1 MAGTPGYTSPDPRK
15 PLNRH
20 DHPAPA
26 PGTRVAKNTVKQ
38 GKVPEAVGELK
49 RALEIEP
56 NYVAARR
63 EFHRLLGMLN

>member
-1 MAGTPGYTSPDPRK
+1 
-15 PLNRH
+15 
-20 DHPAPA
+20 
-26 PGTRVAKNTVKQ
+26 VKQ

-49 RALEIEP
+49 RAIEIEP